1 MTFENN
7 VQYGVTLSRRPTL
20 MVSYRSTY
28 QLCQFFKDY
37 QRFWDHPCP
46 HHQAY
51 DFITQMM
58 GTEMVTKT
66 LVVFN
71 ELTRLIDREDTINI
85 CREFRK
91 IMIKCIR
98 MAYSILRT
106 YSRICWGAFQFILS
120 TRPCICT
127 PVHSTPPR
135 TLAHP
140 VTLHDEM

>member
-1 MTFENN
+1 MQHTYDICKQCTVWRDSFTETKVNS
-7 VQYGVTLSRRPTL
+7 VFSV
-20 MVSYRSTY
+20 Y
-28 QLCQFFKDY
+28 QLCQCP
-37 QRFWDHPCP
+37 QLCP

-66 LVVFN
+66 LVVFK
-71 ELTRLIDREDTINI
+71 ELTRLIDREYTINI

-106 YSRICWGAFQFILS
+106 YSRICWGAFQFVLS
-120 TRPCICT
+120 TRPCIYT